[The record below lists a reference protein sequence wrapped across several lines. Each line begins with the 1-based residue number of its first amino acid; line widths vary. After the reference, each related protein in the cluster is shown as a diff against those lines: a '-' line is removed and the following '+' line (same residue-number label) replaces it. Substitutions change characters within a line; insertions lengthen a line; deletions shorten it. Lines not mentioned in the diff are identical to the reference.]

1 MTKDYKVLIQ
11 KLDRFIRYYYR
22 TRALKGLTLF
32 AVYFI
37 LTVILVSVAQYLG
50 HFSIGIRT
58 FIFNTLLGLSMVFF
72 SGFVLFPLLKIFKIS
87 KIISYENA
95 AQIISNHFSEIQ
107 DKLLN
112 TLELYRLGKQS
123 PYSTDLLMASIEQRT
138 NQLSPFPFTEAI
150 DVKRLFRYLLIF
162 FLSLITAVIL
172 FTAKPM
178 IFNQGT
184 KPILQHSVYFE
195 NPAPFSFRL
204 LNDSLTV
211 LAGEDLDIN
220 VAVEGDYVPENVMI
234 KYAGNSFLMKKTEK
248 GNFVYSF
255 KSLNNGLSFNFSAE
269 EIESHPYTITVF
281 PAPSIL
287 NFTVTVTPPAYT
299 ELPPEILQNIG
310 NISVP
315 AGSQVKWEIKT
326 ENVDSVNFIFNDTN
340 FVYAQ
345 MQNGIFSL
353 SKRFL
358 KSTNYQVGYQNEFV
372 KENKIFSYRI
382 KAIPDLYPEIFVK
395 QFVDSLHPTL
405 FYFGGNIKDDYGFTK
420 MTFNYT
426 VGKDSMVKLPVEI
439 NCNTFA
445 QGFEYGFDFAGIKS
459 DEGKVKYYFEV
470 WDNDGIHGPK
480 SSRSS
485 VFQFS
490 KPSKS
495 ELDSL
500 ENAVNASIEKKL
512 KESRKLTENIQK
524 NLEKLKK
531 DKIAKNLTS
540 WEKTKIL
547 QSISQQQKQL
557 QQSME
562 DLAKENQQKNNKINS
577 FSEQSQQLMEKQ
589 KQIEDLL
596 NNLMDD
602 ELKKMLDELE
612 KLMDK
617 ADEKQLDQQTDQM
630 QMSYEQLEK
639 QLDKNMEILKRY
651 EVEKKVEQS
660 IDQLQKLAE
669 KQKKLSEESKD
680 KKNATEDLAKKQAE
694 QKSEFEKAM
703 EKYKEAQ
710 EKNKEL
716 EQPYKMENFESQKED
731 VAQEF
736 DKGKKS
742 LDEKKR
748 SKASQSQ
755 KKNAQNLSQMS
766 QQMQQMMD
774 QQMQQQQ
781 TEDLNNL
788 KQIIDNLT
796 TFSFEQE
803 DLMNQ
808 LKKTSFRDPKLSKL
822 IEKQRKLSESFQ
834 IIQDSL
840 YALSK
845 RIPMINQPITKEVT
859 HILQWQEK
867 AFNQV
872 KDANT
877 RGAATTQQFIM
888 TSANNLDLLL
898 SELAQQMQNQ
908 MQQKAGNQ
916 MCQNPGSGAPKMG
929 QMKAQ
934 MQSLKQ
940 QLQQM
945 IEQMKNGQ
953 SGKGQMKNGK
963 EIGKTLAQYEKFR
976 RSLQQLMQ
984 NNGTLT
990 PEATQKLNQINQ
1002 LIQENIND
1010 LIDKNIT
1017 PNLVKR
1023 QDRIITR
1030 LLEAENSDFQRKTDK
1045 ERKSREGKELPK
1057 TDVTEFFKKYE
1068 NKYRFSDLLDKSNI
1082 QLTPFYEKKYK
1093 EYLMKLEK

>member
-1 MTKDYKVLIQ
+1 MAKDYKILIQ
-11 KLDRFIRYYYR
+11 KLDRFIRHYYR
-22 TRALKGLTLF
+22 TQVLKGLILF
-32 AVYFI
+32 AVYFV
-37 LTVILVSVAQYLG
+37 LTIVLASVVQYFG
-50 HFSIGIRT
+50 HFSIGTRT
-58 FIFNTLLGLSMVFF
+58 FIFDVLLVSFTGLF
-72 SGFVLFPLLKIFKIS
+72 LWYILLPLLKVFKIS
-87 KIISYENA
+87 KTISYDRA
-95 AQIISNHFSEIQ
+95 AQIISRHFTEIK

-112 TLELYRLGKQS
+112 TLELYRLEKQS
-123 PYSTDLLMASIEQRT
+123 PYSADLLLASIEQRT
-138 NQLSPFPFTEAI
+138 NQLSPFPFTEAV
-150 DVKRLFRYLLIF
+150 DVKRLFRYLLF
-162 FLSLITAVIL
+162 FLASLILAVVL
-172 FTAKPM
+172 FTTKPM
-178 IFNQGT
+178 IFSQGT
-184 KPILQHSVYFE
+184 KPILQHNVYFE
-195 NPAPFSFRL
+195 TPAPFSFRL
-204 LNDSLTV
+204 LNDSLSV
-211 LAGEDLDIN
+211 VAGEDLTVK
-220 VAVEGDYVPENVMI
+220 VAVEGNYIPETVEIN
-234 KYAGNSFLMKKTEK
+234 YAGNSFLMKKTKK
-248 GNFVYSF
+248 GDFTYSF
-255 KSLNNGLSFNFSAE
+255 RSINNGLSFHFSAE
-269 EIESHPYTITVF
+269 DIESRSYDITVF
-281 PAPSIL
+281 PAPSITNL
-287 NFTVTVTPPAYT
+287 MVTVTPPAYT
-299 ELPPEILQNIG
+299 TLPPETFQNIG
-310 NISVP
+310 NLSIP
-315 AGSQVKWEIKT
+315 EGSQVKWEIKA
-326 ENVDSVNFIFNDTN
+326 ENVDSVNFIFNDTC
-340 FVYAQ
+340 FVFAQ
-345 MQNGIFSL
+345 MKNDIFSL

-358 KSTNYQVGYQNEFV
+358 KNTTYQVGYQNKFV
-372 KENKIFSYRI
+372 KKNKIFNYRI
-382 KAIPDLYPEIFVK
+382 KTIPDLYPEIFVK
-395 QFVDSLHPTL
+395 QFVDSLQPTL

-420 MTFNYT
+420 MTFNYA
-426 VGKDSMVKLPVEI
+426 VSKDSIVKLPVEI
-439 NCNTFA
+439 NNNTVA
-445 QGFEYGFDFAGIKS
+445 QGFEFGFDFAGITTDNTTIS
-459 DEGKVKYYFEV
+459 YYFEV

-490 KPSKS
+490 KPSKE

-500 ENAVNASIEKKL
+500 ENAVNESVEKKL
-512 KESRKLTENIQK
+512 KTSRKLAKDIQK
-524 NLEKLKK
+524 NIEKLKK

-547 QSISQQQKQL
+547 QNISQEQKQL
-557 QQSME
+557 QQTMK
-562 DLAKENQQKNNKINS
+562 DLAKENQQKNNKISS
-577 FSEQSQQLMEKQ
+577 FSDQSQKLMEKQ

-617 ADEKQLDQQTDQM
+617 AEEKQLDRQTNKM

-639 QLDKNMEILKRY
+639 QLDKNMEILKRF
-651 EVEKKVEQS
+651 EVEKKVEQT
-660 IDQLQKLAE
+660 IDELQKLAE
-669 KQKKLSEESKD
+669 KQEKLSKESKD
-680 KKNATEDLAKKQAE
+680 KKNSTEDLAKKQE
-694 QKSEFEKAM
+694 QQKADFEKAM

-716 EQPYKMENFESQKED
+716 EQPYQMQNFNQQKEE

-736 DKGKKS
+736 GKGKKS

-755 KKNAQNLSQMS
+755 KKNAQSLSQMS
-766 QQMQQMMD
+766 KQMQQMMD
-774 QQMQQQQ
+774 QQMQQQE

-808 LKKTSFRDPKLSKL
+808 LKKTSFRDPKLGKL
-822 IEKQRKLSESFQ
+822 MEKQHKLSESFQ

-845 RIPMINQPITKEVT
+845 RIPMINQPINKEIT

-867 AFNQV
+867 VFNQL
-872 KDANT
+872 KDGNT
-877 RGAATTQQFIM
+877 RGAASTQQFIM

-898 SELAQQMQNQ
+898 SELAQQMQRR
-908 MQQKAGNQ
+908 MKQKSGNQ
-916 MCQNPGSGAPKMG
+916 MCQNPGSGSPKMG

-945 IEQMKNGQ
+945 IEQMKNEQ
-953 SGKGQMKNGK
+953 AGKGKEKTGK
-963 EIGKTLAQYEKFR
+963 EIGKSLAQYEKFR
-976 RSLQQLMQ
+976 ESLRQLMN
-984 NNGTLT
+984 NNGTLS

-1045 ERKSREGKELPK
+1045 ERKSHEGKEIPK
-1057 TDVTEFFKKYE
+1057 PDVTEFFKEYE
-1068 NKYRFSDLLDKSNI
+1068 NKHRFSDLLDKSTI
-1082 QLTPFYEKKYK
+1082 QLIPFYEKIYK
-1093 EYLMKLEK
+1093 EYLLKLEK

>member
-1 MTKDYKVLIQ
+1 MNRDYKILIR

-22 TRALKGLTLF
+22 TRVLKGLTLF
-32 AVYFI
+32 AAYFI
-37 LTVILVSVAQYLG
+37 LTVILASIAQYFG

-58 FIFNTLLGLSMVFF
+58 FIFDVLLAFFIGLFLWYI
-72 SGFVLFPLLKIFKIS
+72 LFPLLKVFKIS
-87 KIISYENA
+87 KTISYNKA
-95 AQIISNHFSEIQ
+95 AQIISRHFAEIQ

-112 TLELYRLGKQS
+112 TLELYRLGKHS
-123 PYSTDLLMASIEQRT
+123 PYSADLLLASIEQRT
-138 NQLSPFPFTEAI
+138 NQLSPFPFTEAV
-150 DVKRLFRYLLIF
+150 DVKRLFRYLLF
-162 FLSLITAVIL
+162 FLASLMLAVVL

-204 LNDSLTV
+204 LNDSLSV
-211 LAGEDLDIN
+211 VAGEDLTVK
-220 VAVEGDYVPENVMI
+220 VAVAGNYIPETVEIN
-234 KYAGNSFLMKKTEK
+234 YAGNSFLMKKTKK
-248 GNFVYSF
+248 GDFAYSF
-255 KSLNNGLSFNFSAE
+255 KSVNNNLSFHFSAE
-269 EIESHPYTITVF
+269 DIESRSYDITVF
-281 PAPSIL
+281 PAPSITNL
-287 NFTVTVTPPAYT
+287 MVTVTSPAYT
-299 ELPPEILQNIG
+299 ALPSEVLQNIG
-310 NISVP
+310 NLSIP
-315 AGSQVKWEIKT
+315 EGSQVKWEIKA
-326 ENVDSVNFIFNDTN
+326 ENVDSVNFIFNNTD
-340 FVYAQ
+340 FVFAQ
-345 MQNGIFSL
+345 AENNIFSL

-358 KSTNYQVGYQNEFV
+358 KNTGYQVGYQNKFV
-372 KENKIFSYRI
+372 KKNKIFNYRI
-382 KAIPDLYPEIFVK
+382 KTIPDLYPEISVK
-395 QFVDSLHPTL
+395 QFVDSLQPTL

-420 MTFNYT
+420 MTFNYS
-426 VGKDSMVKLPVEI
+426 VGKDSVVKLPVEI
-439 NCNTFA
+439 NSKTIT
-445 QGFEYGFDFAGIKS
+445 QGFEYGFDFAGIVATETKIS
-459 DEGKVKYYFEV
+459 YYFEV

-490 KPSKS
+490 KPSKG

-500 ENAVNASIEKKL
+500 ENAVNESVEKKL
-512 KESRKLTENIQK
+512 KTSQKLAKDIQK
-524 NLEKLKK
+524 NIEKLKK

-547 QSISQQQKQL
+547 QNISQQQKQL
-557 QQSME
+557 QQTME
-562 DLAKENQQKNNKINS
+562 DLAKENQQKNNKVSS
-577 FSEQSQQLMEKQ
+577 FSEQSQKLMEKQ

-639 QLDKNMEILKRY
+639 QLDKNMEILKRF
-651 EVEKKVEQS
+651 EVEKKVEQTV
-660 IDQLQKLAE
+660 DDLQKLAE
-669 KQKKLSEESKD
+669 KQEKLSKESKD
-680 KKNATEDLAKKQAE
+680 KKNTTEDLAQKQE
-694 QKSEFEKAM
+694 DQKAEFEKVM

-716 EQPYKMENFESQKED
+716 EQPYQMEDFDQQKEE

-742 LDEKKR
+742 LNEKKR

-755 KKNAQNLSQMS
+755 KKNAQSLSQMS
-766 QQMQQMMD
+766 KQMQQMMD

-803 DLMNQ
+803 DLMSQ
-808 LKKTSFRDPKLSKL
+808 LKKTSFRDPKLGNL
-822 IEKQRKLSESFQ
+822 IEKQHKLSESFQ

-840 YALSK
+840 YTLSK
-845 RIPMINQPITKEVT
+845 RIPMINQPITKEIT

-867 AFNQV
+867 VFNQA
-872 KDANT
+872 KEGNT
-877 RGAATTQQFIM
+877 RGAASTQQFIM

-898 SELAQQMQNQ
+898 SELAQQMQSQ

-945 IEQMKNGQ
+945 ISQMKNGP
-953 SGKGQMKNGK
+953 SGKGQGKNGK
-963 EIGKTLAQYEKFR
+963 QIGKSLAQYEKFR
-976 RSLQQLMQ
+976 DALRQLMD
-984 NNGTLT
+984 NNGTLS

-1045 ERKSREGKELPK
+1045 ERKSHEGKELPK
-1057 TDVTEFFKKYE
+1057 ADVTNFFEKYE
-1068 NKYRFSDLLDKSNI
+1068 NKYRFSDLLDKSTI
-1082 QLTPFYEKKYK
+1082 QL
-1093 EYLMKLEK
+1093 